1 MWNVAWADVY
11 VLCKA
16 TSILY
21 LACYYR
27 LFLNF
32 LLVSF
37 VFLQI
42 ALGSSP
48 PCPTHLRTS
57 RHSPG
62 WPPLPCHPHPARKEH
77 PVTAPTPPPRV
88 SKPDLS
94 GKRPNNS
101 HARLLIMTAILSMFK
116 KKRKKESLSITHILQ
131 TLYRLQSLSLL
142 QTREYKNDYLNDCT
156 TAVSY
161 WVGRDTDPPM
171 TAPYCKEKERTSI
184 NVWYIIKECYGQILH
199 FKSI

>member
-37 VFLQI
+37 VSLQI

-116 KKRKKESLSITHILQ
+116 KKILVNNTHLANPLPAAIVISV
-131 TLYRLQSLSLL
+131 T
-142 QTREYKNDYLNDCT
+142 N
-156 TAVSY
+156 
-161 WVGRDTDPPM
+161 
-171 TAPYCKEKERTSI
+171 ERI
-184 NVWYIIKECYGQILH
+184 QKWLP
-199 FKSI
+199 